1 MSDSEIPRTVIRIS
15 MLGDAAVGKTS
26 IINVFLGI
34 KFSSSVVANIGIER
48 QNKKMTMKD
57 GKEMKIIVWDT
68 AGQERFHSIATST
81 IKNSHG
87 IALCFDVTTKKS
99 FDNLSLWLKDIK
111 AQNTEIPIVLFGNK
125 CDLIDKRVVEEEEA
139 EAFANANKLEYFET
153 SAKENIN
160 VEEGFT
166 KIIED
171 AYEKTGGATLGSS
184 LENVDK
190 KDKKKKKC

>member
-1 MSDSEIPRTVIRIS
+1 MVIS
-15 MLGDAAVGKTS
+15 
-26 IINVFLGI
+26 
-34 KFSSSVVANIGIER
+34 
-48 QNKKMTMKD
+48 
-57 GKEMKIIVWDT
+57 
-68 AGQERFHSIATST
+68 
-81 IKNSHG
+81 
-87 IALCFDVTTKKS
+87 
-99 FDNLSLWLKDIK
+99 
-111 AQNTEIPIVLFGNK
+111 
-125 CDLIDKRVVEEEEA
+125 EA